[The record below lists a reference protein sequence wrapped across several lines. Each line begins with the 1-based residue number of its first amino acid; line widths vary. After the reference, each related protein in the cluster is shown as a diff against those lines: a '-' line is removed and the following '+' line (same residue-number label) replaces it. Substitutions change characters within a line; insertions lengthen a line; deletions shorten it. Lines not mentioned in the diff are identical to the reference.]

1 MRPHIEKR
9 RRWSSR
15 RYVQAAVAQCKRSVI
30 SIRGGPRA
38 SQPRLGKSL
47 FANYVTRSFCGVAI
61 LIMIL
66 ILDWALRLALP
77 WP

>member
-1 MRPHIEKR
+1 MCASGGGTVQTVGDQYQ
-9 RRWSSR
+9 RWP
-15 RYVQAAVAQCKRSVI
+15 Q
-30 SIRGGPRA
+30 GGKL
-38 SQPRLGKSL
+38 QPRLGTL